1 MRFALR
7 SPDGRARVW
16 RRPGE
21 RYAPCNFSERLSFN
35 GGSIMVWGGFSWE
48 ARTQLV
54 FIERGTLTA
63 HRYIEEVLQDHV
75 VGFAQLAGDGFIF
88 MHDNARP
95 HTARIVTDYLHDVPT
110 LSVNRLERG
119 VVSWCLFKSFEVSC
133 KKNGIIRLK
142 KKFST

>member
-1 MRFALR
+1 
-7 SPDGRARVW
+7 
-16 RRPGE
+16 
-21 RYAPCNFSERLSFN
+21 
-35 GGSIMVWGGFSWE
+35 MVWGGISWE
-48 ARTQLV
+48 ARTELV

-75 VGFAQLAGDGFIF
+75 VGFAQFAGDGFIF

-95 HTARIVTDYLHDVPT
+95 HTARIVTDYLHDVGIDTMNWPARSPD
-110 LSVNRLERG
+110 LNPIEHLWDVVRNRLERD
-119 VVSWCLFKSFEVSC
+119 VVSWCLFKSFEEWC